1 MLASS
6 RKACHRGCCNS
17 LPMRT
22 QHNVQVRQ
30 VVVLPAKNV
39 AQVTADYRIGV
50 SAANTI
56 CGIKRRGL
64 DGLSSIF
71 PRYGGLET
79 ILALRARGREYWPQ
93 REGGGVGG
101 RVDWLPAL
109 PAHGPSAG
117 CFVRFEESTGAARH
131 FSTHRGFSILPPL
144 SF

>member
-1 MLASS
+1 
-6 RKACHRGCCNS
+6 
-17 LPMRT
+17 MRT

-93 REGGGVGG
+93 REGGGRGAGG
-101 RVDWLPAL
+101 LAACTPCSWAICGLLCAFRGIDRGSKAL
-109 PAHGPSAG
+109 LNTPRIFDPPTP
-117 CFVRFEESTGAARH
+117 V
-131 FSTHRGFSILPPL
+131 ILTYVQR
-144 SF
+144 

>member
-1 MLASS
+1 
-6 RKACHRGCCNS
+6 
-17 LPMRT
+17 MRT

-79 ILALRARGREYWPQ
+79 ILALGSRGRKYWPQ
-93 REGGGVGG
+93 REGGGVEG
-101 RVDWLPAL
+101 REDWLPAL

>member
-1 MLASS
+1 
-6 RKACHRGCCNS
+6 
-17 LPMRT
+17 MRT

-93 REGGGVGG
+93 RGGGGSGG
-101 RVDWLPAL
+101 GWIGCLHSLLMGHLRAAL
-109 PAHGPSAG
+109 CVSRNRQGQQGISQHTEDFRSSHPCQFDICPTM
-117 CFVRFEESTGAARH
+117 TGD
-131 FSTHRGFSILPPL
+131 G
-144 SF
+144 